1 MIHLADKLTGPAIC
15 GQVVQDGVSVWTSLH
30 PEDVDCVSCL
40 RLRLRRADPKEA
52 HRQNL
57 PEVAEHSLLALSQAA
72 WARASFLH
80 VENFS
85 GRVAQVVS
93 PLRRGRLVVIEPAG
107 RSLW

>member
-1 MIHLADKLTGPAIC
+1 MIHLADKLTGPALC
-15 GQVVQDGVSVWTSLH
+15 GQAIQDGVAVWTSLH

-40 RLRLRRADPKEA
+40 RLQLKRVDPKEA

-57 PEVAEHSLLALSQAA
+57 PEVAEHNLIALSQAA

-85 GRVAQVVS
+85 GRAVRVVL
-93 PLRRGRLVVIEPAG
+93 PLRRGRPVAVEPTG